1 MTSQQWYRER
11 ERERGGACMMS
22 PLNTVLEVQDGK
34 ILKSNHLL
42 ERNSKQTT
50 INRKFQNNR

>member
-1 MTSQQWYRER
+1 
-11 ERERGGACMMS
+11 MMS